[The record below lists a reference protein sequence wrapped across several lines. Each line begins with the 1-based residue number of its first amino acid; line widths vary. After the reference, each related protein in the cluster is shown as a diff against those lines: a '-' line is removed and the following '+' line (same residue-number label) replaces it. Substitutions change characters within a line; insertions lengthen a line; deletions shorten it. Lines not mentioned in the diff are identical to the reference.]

1 MKAYNKQSLSE
12 LNYAGENFFHNFSAF
27 DITDDETSWKSV
39 ESFFTDKAQ
48 TNSKITLIEK
58 KVVSEEGQ
66 EQIVSGKMILEDQA
80 VAESFNRF

>member
-27 DITDDETSWKSV
+27 DITDDETWWKSV

-58 KVVSEEGQ
+58 NSCFRRRARANSFWKNDFRR
-66 EQIVSGKMILEDQA
+66 SGCSRK
-80 VAESFNRF
+80 F

>member
-27 DITDDETSWKSV
+27 DITDGETSWKSV

-58 KVVSEEGQ
+58 KKLFPKK
-66 EQIVSGKMILEDQA
+66 GK
-80 VAESFNRF
+80 SK